1 MYSRQSRSCFIIFSE
16 FLLFLCVEIFE
27 EFVSISK
34 NGNDDEKECYQ
45 FFSDFFTVEQRGR
58 FNYCMKREAGPRLD
72 YMRVCT
78 THFNKPSS
86 FFFLFNLRGALS
98 ADHGIIQQKT
108 NRIFFKV
115 AGSSNWSFARA
126 LEAIDT
132 QYTLAITFLFFF
144 SKSSFLFYYHFE
156 IIAFR
161 YVFLLLTTH
170 MMAYNSRE
178 ASLGVCKT

>member
-1 MYSRQSRSCFIIFSE
+1 
-16 FLLFLCVEIFE
+16 
-27 EFVSISK
+27 VSISK

-45 FFSDFFTVEQRGR
+45 FFFDFFTVEQRGR

-78 THFNKPSS
+78 LHILISLHL
-86 FFFLFNLRGALS
+86 FFLFNLQGALS

-108 NRIFFKV
+108 NRIFLKV

-132 QYTLAITFLFFF
+132 QYLGDNISFFF
-144 SKSSFLFYYHFE
+144 SKSSFLFYFHFE

-161 YVFLLLTTH
+161 YVCLLLTTH

-178 ASLGVCKT
+178 ASLGVCKRERELKKCALLCFE